1 MVFGTMSDPHQIS
14 QADFAALGTNQVA
27 YIKPVLVK
35 GRVAYSVH
43 AADGTPLGWVERGKV
58 LPEEVT
64 VKFKLDTGALTSSM
78 HAEDIEYFE
87 RDGDEWVRFDLDLE
101 DIERDK
107 LVKSRIERKL
117 HRELTVRGAGG
128 KEDRPVVLMKVCIG
142 ERLLEE
148 QFSLRD
154 RDEMHYPV
162 LLGRRTLEKL
172 GPVDSARTF
181 TIEPSCS
188 ELATR

>member
-1 MVFGTMSDPHQIS
+1 MKSLRILAIP
-14 QADFAALGTNQVA
+14 AAFLLSLHTLPA
-27 YIKPVLVK
+27 L
-35 GRVAYSVH
+35 
-43 AADGTPLGWVERGKV
+43 AASGTPLGWVERGMV

-87 RDGDEWVRFDLDLE
+87 RDGEEWVRFDLDLK

-107 LVKSRIERKL
+107 LVESRIERKL

-142 ERLLEE
+142 DRLLEE
-148 QFSLRD
+148 QFSLRN

-181 TIEPSCS
+181 TIEPSC
-188 ELATR
+188 EKLANR

>member
-1 MVFGTMSDPHQIS
+1 LCEATIPELPLKSSRLLAIP
-14 QADFAALGTNQVA
+14 AAL
-27 YIKPVLVK
+27 LL
-35 GRVAYSVH
+35 SLH
-43 AADGTPLGWVERGKV
+43 ALPSLAASGTPLGWVERGKV

-87 RDGDEWVRFDLDLE
+87 RDGEEWVRFDLDLN
-101 DIERDK
+101 DVERDK
-107 LVKSRIERKL
+107 LVESRIERKL

-142 ERLLEE
+142 DRLLEE

-181 TIEPSCS
+181 TIEPNCE

>member
-1 MVFGTMSDPHQIS
+1 MKSSRLLAIP
-14 QADFAALGTNQVA
+14 AA
-27 YIKPVLVK
+27 VLL
-35 GRVAYSVH
+35 SLH
-43 AADGTPLGWVERGKV
+43 TLPSLAADGTPLGWVERGKV

-142 ERLLEE
+142 DRLLEE

-154 RDEMHYPV
+154 RNEMHYPV

-181 TIEPSCS
+181 TTEPSCE

>member
-1 MVFGTMSDPHQIS
+1 MKSSRLLALP
-14 QADFAALGTNQVA
+14 AALLLSLHTL
-27 YIKPVLVK
+27 PSL
-35 GRVAYSVH
+35 
-43 AADGTPLGWVERGKV
+43 AADGTPLGWVERGRV

-101 DIERDK
+101 DIERGK

-181 TIEPSCS
+181 TIEPSCE

>member
-1 MVFGTMSDPHQIS
+1 MKSSRLLAIP
-14 QADFAALGTNQVA
+14 AA
-27 YIKPVLVK
+27 VLL
-35 GRVAYSVH
+35 SLH
-43 AADGTPLGWVERGKV
+43 TLPSLAADGTPLGWVERGKV

-87 RDGDEWVRFDLDLE
+87 RDGDEWVRFNLDLE

-181 TIEPSCS
+181 TIEPSCE

>member
-1 MVFGTMSDPHQIS
+1 LKSSRLLALP
-14 QADFAALGTNQVA
+14 AALLLSLHTL
-27 YIKPVLVK
+27 PSL
-35 GRVAYSVH
+35 

-87 RDGDEWVRFDLDLE
+87 RDGDEWVRFDLDLK

-142 ERLLEE
+142 DRLLEE

-181 TIEPSCS
+181 TIEPSC
-188 ELATR
+188 EQMATR

>member
-1 MVFGTMSDPHQIS
+1 MKSSRLLAIP
-14 QADFAALGTNQVA
+14 AA
-27 YIKPVLVK
+27 VLL
-35 GRVAYSVH
+35 SLH
-43 AADGTPLGWVERGKV
+43 TLPSLAADGTPLGWVERGKV

-142 ERLLEE
+142 DRLLEE

-181 TIEPSCS
+181 TIEPSC
-188 ELATR
+188 EQMANR

>member
-1 MVFGTMSDPHQIS
+1 MSSRLLAVP
-14 QADFAALGTNQVA
+14 AALILSLATF
-27 YIKPVLVK
+27 
-35 GRVAYSVH
+35 SCT
-43 AADGTPLGWVERGKV
+43 AAEGTPLGWVERGLI
-58 LPEEVT
+58 LPERVT

-78 HAEDIEYFE
+78 HAEDVEYFE
-87 RDGDEWVRFDLDLE
+87 RDGDKWVRFDLDLK
-101 DIERDK
+101 DVERDK

-117 HRELTVRGAGG
+117 KRELTVRGAGG

-142 ERLLEE
+142 DRQLEE

-154 RDEMHYPV
+154 RDEMNYPV
-162 LLGRRTLEKL
+162 LLGRRALEKL

-188 ELATR
+188 

>member
-1 MVFGTMSDPHQIS
+1 MKSSRLLALP
-14 QADFAALGTNQVA
+14 AALLLSLHTLPSLATG
-27 YIKPVLVK
+27 
-35 GRVAYSVH
+35 
-43 AADGTPLGWVERGKV
+43 GTPLGWVERGMV

-87 RDGDEWVRFDLDLE
+87 RDGDEWVRFDLDLK

-142 ERLLEE
+142 DRLLEE

-181 TIEPSCS
+181 TIEPSCE

>member
-1 MVFGTMSDPHQIS
+1 MKSSRLLALP
-14 QADFAALGTNQVA
+14 AALLLSLHTL
-27 YIKPVLVK
+27 PSL
-35 GRVAYSVH
+35 

-87 RDGDEWVRFDLDLE
+87 RDGDEWVRFDLDLK

-181 TIEPSCS
+181 TIEPSC
-188 ELATR
+188 EEMATR

>member
-1 MVFGTMSDPHQIS
+1 MKSSRLLALP
-14 QADFAALGTNQVA
+14 AALLLSLHTL
-27 YIKPVLVK
+27 PSL
-35 GRVAYSVH
+35 

-181 TIEPSCS
+181 TIEPSC
-188 ELATR
+188 EQMATR

>member
-1 MVFGTMSDPHQIS
+1 MKSSRLLALP
-14 QADFAALGTNQVA
+14 AA
-27 YIKPVLVK
+27 VLL
-35 GRVAYSVH
+35 SLH
-43 AADGTPLGWVERGKV
+43 TLPSLAADGTPLGWVERGKV

-142 ERLLEE
+142 DRLLEE

-181 TIEPSCS
+181 TIEPSC
-188 ELATR
+188 EQMANR

>member
-1 MVFGTMSDPHQIS
+1 MP
-14 QADFAALGTNQVA
+14 AALLLSLHTL
-27 YIKPVLVK
+27 PSL
-35 GRVAYSVH
+35 
-43 AADGTPLGWVERGKV
+43 AAGGTPLGWGERGMV

-87 RDGDEWVRFDLDLE
+87 RDGDEWVRFDLDLK

-128 KEDRPVVLMKVCIG
+128 KEEDRKST
-142 ERLLEE
+142 RLN
-148 QFSLRD
+148 SS
-154 RDEMHYPV
+154 H
-162 LLGRRTLEKL
+162 
-172 GPVDSARTF
+172 
-181 TIEPSCS
+181 
-188 ELATR
+188 

>member
-1 MVFGTMSDPHQIS
+1 LKSSRLLAIP
-14 QADFAALGTNQVA
+14 AALLLSLYA
-27 YIKPVLVK
+27 LPSL
-35 GRVAYSVH
+35 

-87 RDGDEWVRFDLDLE
+87 RDGEEWVRFDLDLT

-107 LVKSRIERKL
+107 LVESRIERKL

-142 ERLLEE
+142 DRLLEE

-181 TIEPSCS
+181 TIEPNCS
-188 ELATR
+188 EVANR

>member
-1 MVFGTMSDPHQIS
+1 MKSSRLLALP
-14 QADFAALGTNQVA
+14 AALLLSLHTL
-27 YIKPVLVK
+27 PPL
-35 GRVAYSVH
+35 

-128 KEDRPVVLMKVCIG
+128 QEDRPVVLMQVCIG

-181 TIEPSCS
+181 TIEPSCE

>member
-1 MVFGTMSDPHQIS
+1 MKSSRLLALP
-14 QADFAALGTNQVA
+14 AALLLSLHTL
-27 YIKPVLVK
+27 PSL
-35 GRVAYSVH
+35 

-142 ERLLEE
+142 DRLLEE

-154 RDEMHYPV
+154 RNEMHYPV

-181 TIEPSCS
+181 TTEPSCE

>member
-1 MVFGTMSDPHQIS
+1 LKSSRLLALP
-14 QADFAALGTNQVA
+14 AALLLSLHTL
-27 YIKPVLVK
+27 PSL
-35 GRVAYSVH
+35 

-87 RDGDEWVRFDLDLE
+87 RDGDEWVRFDLDLK

-142 ERLLEE
+142 DRLLEE

-181 TIEPSCS
+181 TIEPSCGQM
-188 ELATR
+188 ATR

>member
-1 MVFGTMSDPHQIS
+1 LKSSRLLALP
-14 QADFAALGTNQVA
+14 AALLLSLHTL
-27 YIKPVLVK
+27 PSL
-35 GRVAYSVH
+35 

-87 RDGDEWVRFDLDLE
+87 RDGDEWVRFDLDLK

-142 ERLLEE
+142 DRLLEE

-154 RDEMHYPV
+154 RNEMHYPV

-181 TIEPSCS
+181 TTEPSCE

>member
-1 MVFGTMSDPHQIS
+1 MKSSRLLALP
-14 QADFAALGTNQVA
+14 AALLLSLHTL
-27 YIKPVLVK
+27 PSL
-35 GRVAYSVH
+35 

-87 RDGDEWVRFDLDLE
+87 RDGDEWVRFDLDLK

-142 ERLLEE
+142 DRLLEE

-181 TIEPSCS
+181 TIEPSC
-188 ELATR
+188 EQMATR

>member
-1 MVFGTMSDPHQIS
+1 MKSSRLLAIP
-14 QADFAALGTNQVA
+14 AA
-27 YIKPVLVK
+27 VLL
-35 GRVAYSVH
+35 SLH
-43 AADGTPLGWVERGKV
+43 TLPSLAADGTPLGWVERGKA

-64 VKFKLDTGALTSSM
+64 GKFKLDTGALTSSM

-142 ERLLEE
+142 DRLLEE

-181 TIEPSCS
+181 TIEPSC
-188 ELATR
+188 EQMATR

>member
-1 MVFGTMSDPHQIS
+1 MKSSRLLALP
-14 QADFAALGTNQVA
+14 AALLLSLHTL
-27 YIKPVLVK
+27 PSL
-35 GRVAYSVH
+35 

-87 RDGDEWVRFDLDLE
+87 RDGNEWVRFDLDLE
-101 DIERDK
+101 DIERYK

-142 ERLLEE
+142 DRLLEE

-181 TIEPSCS
+181 TIEPSC
-188 ELATR
+188 EQMATR

>member
-1 MVFGTMSDPHQIS
+1 MKSSRLLALP
-14 QADFAALGTNQVA
+14 AALLLSLHTL
-27 YIKPVLVK
+27 PSL
-35 GRVAYSVH
+35 
-43 AADGTPLGWVERGKV
+43 AADGTPLGWVERGRV

-101 DIERDK
+101 DIERGK

-162 LLGRRTLEKL
+162 LLGRRTREKL

-181 TIEPSCS
+181 TIEPSCE

>member
-1 MVFGTMSDPHQIS
+1 
-14 QADFAALGTNQVA
+14 
-27 YIKPVLVK
+27 
-35 GRVAYSVH
+35 
-43 AADGTPLGWVERGKV
+43 
-58 LPEEVT
+58 
-64 VKFKLDTGALTSSM
+64 
-78 HAEDIEYFE
+78 EDIEYFE
-87 RDGDEWVRFDLDLE
+87 RDGDEWVRFDLDLK

-142 ERLLEE
+142 DRLLEE

-181 TIEPSCS
+181 TIEPSC
-188 ELATR
+188 EQMATR

>member
-1 MVFGTMSDPHQIS
+1 LKSSRLLALP
-14 QADFAALGTNQVA
+14 AALLLSLHTL
-27 YIKPVLVK
+27 PSL
-35 GRVAYSVH
+35 

-181 TIEPSCS
+181 TIEPSC
-188 ELATR
+188 EQMATR